1 MGQRLGTSRSF
12 EADCLRGGGCG
23 KVGDG
28 ENGGGGLLAEGGT
41 QGAI

>member
-1 MGQRLGTSRSF
+1 MGQRLGTGRSF
-12 EADCLRGGGCG
+12 EADCLRRGGCG

-28 ENGGGGLLAEGGT
+28 ENGGDSLLAEGGT